1 MLFFLWYDLYGGDS
15 MADISFNH
23 GGIQQ
28 GNVTKNGCAQTNV
41 IKEFQGSDIKP
52 IDYTANKNDEM
63 DFSAF
68 LDDAKDI
75 LNNSIKTASK
85 SQEEKKK
92 EHPFKEENKKAIRR
106 DLEKRIKIHKQYRRI
121 RPSIE
126 PLGGGHQETD
136 SFLECEKEWGY
147 ERIVV
152 KIPDNID
159 STKSYTMVSST
170 NPEVHD
176 ISYINGHLS
185 EYFKGNHHIIC
196 NDFGQPF
203 QEYDENGILV
213 KQYYYDDDL
222 NINKVEMFD
231 EYGNSYENT
240 DITPPIDILFEY
252 KYDETGKCI
261 EKHLYDEKGIEYI
274 ITADV
279 IVDLYSDIDSSDIVG
294 DLQDYS
300 NDEIILLIH
309 SKQSNNY
316 DEIQF

>member
-1 MLFFLWYDLYGGDS
+1 
-15 MADISFNH
+15 
-23 GGIQQ
+23 
-28 GNVTKNGCAQTNV
+28 
-41 IKEFQGSDIKP
+41 
-52 IDYTANKNDEM
+52 
-63 DFSAF
+63 
-68 LDDAKDI
+68 
-75 LNNSIKTASK
+75 
-85 SQEEKKK
+85 
-92 EHPFKEENKKAIRR
+92 
-106 DLEKRIKIHKQYRRI
+106 
-121 RPSIE
+121 
-126 PLGGGHQETD
+126 
-136 SFLECEKEWGY
+136 
-147 ERIVV
+147 
-152 KIPDNID
+152 
-159 STKSYTMVSST
+159 MVSST

-300 NDEIILLIH
+300 NDEIILLIQ